1 MSLFQ
6 TAESRTRIALWLM
19 WVTPALWSV
28 NYIVARSAP
37 GVVEPHMLA
46 LGRWALAGVI
56 LAFVARSE
64 LWRERSSTLADSG
77 RYLVLGALG
86 MLICGAWVYQ
96 GAKTTSAINIALIYA
111 ASPVLIAVGAV
122 LWLGERFSWR
132 QGVGVVVAMA
142 GVFHVVVKGQWLAL
156 GQVQWV
162 AGDGWIVVAMVA
174 WAAFSLLQKKWPT
187 PLGSTARLAGY
198 RGVLG
203 LWLQPKGAGCQPRGR
218 QFVPGAFV
226 WGFDRMGL
234 FGRGH
239 GLAPCHG
246 RRPDLAR
253 HLPGVT
259 ALITPAD
266 AIHRA
271 SNVIKPIAQQTGCT
285 AGHQAFQ
292 MLHGRGLG
300 LYAVQG
306 HFQIA
311 HHARVALGHVPQALV
326 GTAAGQ
332 LSRPRIQPNHQLVR
346 QSTGQAP
353 QKHDGHNRHRPQ
365 GQPSPDPMGIGP
377 PVEPAI
383 GHHQQGGNPCS
394 QQNRG
399 QKLGECSGRFCRR
412 GQRRRW
418 AEHGGSD
425 GVHFVFPDI
434 EFA

>member
-174 WAAFSLLQKKWPT
+174 WAAFSLLQKKWAT
-187 PLGSTARLAGY
+187 PLGSTARLAAICMG
-198 RGVLG
+198 GVLV
-203 LWLQPKGAGCQPRGR
+203 LLPFSVWEYLQPDRPAWTMQASLLVVAAG
-218 QFVPGAFV
+218 
-226 WGFDRMGL
+226 L
-234 FGRGH
+234 
-239 GLAPCHG
+239 
-246 RRPDLAR
+246 
-253 HLPGVT
+253 LPGIGAYWAYGFSQKVLGASRVAASLYLGPLYGGLT
-259 ALITPAD
+259 AWVFLGEAMGWHHVMGAALILPG
-266 AIHRA
+266 IYLA
-271 SNVIKPIAQQTGCT
+271 S
-285 AGHQAFQ
+285 
-292 MLHGRGLG
+292 
-300 LYAVQG
+300 
-306 HFQIA
+306 
-311 HHARVALGHVPQALV
+311 
-326 GTAAGQ
+326 
-332 LSRPRIQPNHQLVR
+332 
-346 QSTGQAP
+346 
-353 QKHDGHNRHRPQ
+353 
-365 GQPSPDPMGIGP
+365 
-377 PVEPAI
+377 
-383 GHHQQGGNPCS
+383 
-394 QQNRG
+394 
-399 QKLGECSGRFCRR
+399 RR
-412 GQRRRW
+412 
-418 AEHGGSD
+418 
-425 GVHFVFPDI
+425 
-434 EFA
+434 